1 MHYSSVAF
9 RSPLRRMRIQP
20 VLIGYEH
27 ECVVDVSTRTGSP
40 AAGRCTVT
48 TAHGSRRSVLAG
60 LLATLAVAACQPGT
74 EPPPPIREPG
84 RLVVSASVAGT
95 PIATVVVEVRAT
107 DITSPLVF
115 NLTLASGTAS
125 GTITVPAGSGRTI
138 EVRAYDAAGILT
150 HRGSRSGIEIRE
162 GASNP
167 SISISVLSLGGAQPI
182 TVQLSSHSV
191 TVTAGGPLT
200 VAVGGTLGLT
210 ATVRD
215 ADGVEVIPGAGE
227 LQWATDA
234 PAFASVS
241 ASGVVTGVMA
251 RSETVKIMATYLAVG
266 GSINVTVT
274 P

>member
-1 MHYSSVAF
+1 MTGLLG
-9 RSPLRRMRIQP
+9 LRR
-20 VLIGYEH
+20 
-27 ECVVDVSTRTGSP
+27 T
-40 AAGRCTVT
+40 
-48 TAHGSRRSVLAG
+48 VLAG
-60 LLATLAVAACQPGT
+60 LLVTFAAAACQSGT
-74 EPPPPIREPG
+74 EPRPQPREPG
-84 RLVVSASVAGT
+84 RLIVSASVAGT
-95 PIATVVVEVRAT
+95 PIATVVVEVTAA
-107 DITSPLVF
+107 DIASPLVF

-138 EVRAYDAAGILT
+138 EVRAYDAGGILT
-150 HRGSRSGIEIRE
+150 HRGSKSGIDVRE

-191 TVTAGGPLT
+191 TVTPVGPLT
-200 VAVGGTLGLT
+200 VAVASTLGLT

-215 ADGVEVIPGAGE
+215 VDGIEVIPGAGE

-241 ASGVVTGVMA
+241 ASGVVTGVKA

-266 GSINVTVT
+266 ASVDVTVT

>member
-9 RSPLRRMRIQP
+9 SSPLRRMRIQP

-48 TAHGSRRSVLAG
+48 RAHGSRRSVLAG

-74 EPPPPIREPG
+74 EPPPPIPEPG
-84 RLVVSASVAGT
+84 RLVVSANVAGT

-150 HRGSRSGIEIRE
+150 HRGSRSGIDIRE

-167 SISISVLSLGGAQPI
+167 AISISVLSLGGAQPI
-182 TVQLSSHSV
+182 SVQLSSHTV
-191 TVTAGGPLT
+191 TVTPVTVLT
-200 VAVGGTLGLT
+200 VAVGSTIELRAAILD
-210 ATVRD
+210 V
-215 ADGVEVIPGAGE
+215 DGNPVTPGAGE

-241 ASGVVTGVMA
+241 ATGVVTGQKA
-251 RSETVKIMATYLAVG
+251 GSAKIMATYLAVG
-266 GSINVTVT
+266 ASVAVTVT